1 MTNPVTRLIIETED
15 RGASGTIQRIARELT
30 GLGGA
35 ASAAGASGR
44 VGADDMAAG
53 LRRAALELAGVV
65 TGYKALEVAKG
76 FVSKGFK
83 FNAELEQSRI
93 GIASVITAVTDLTD
107 AQGKT
112 LTGMEKYTAAQ
123 AVAERSMKRIQIMGL
138 ETTATTND
146 LVAGFQSLIG
156 PAAAVGMTLEQ
167 TEAFTMSMVQALG
180 ALGIPLNQLSAEGR
194 SLLDGTIV
202 PTQDRLAVA
211 LGITGEMVKNWRTQG
226 RLVEELSKRLEPF
239 RLAGKDVADTWGGL
253 SSNMQD
259 ALNVLSAQTGRG
271 IFGGV
276 KQSYRMV
283 MAELFDQTALQSGQI
298 TVGKDISNLADGVT
312 RLNNALGTGVVDMTA
327 TFMGHLRDLNDP
339 TTLLTLETSLANIA
353 NTGGRA
359 LSIVGGVGSAVGG
372 LLMTT
377 LNGWNSLPGVVQDI
391 GIIGA
396 VIGGAKA
403 RAVLVAIG
411 LAIEGAQKIIDM
423 GRDAA
428 AVSSGNATL
437 AQEIRTLERE
447 IDAAQQ
453 DPNYYMSGTDRT
465 IGEMQM
471 RLASLKALRDQTKAA
486 ASESAS
492 AFNQDFSA
500 RDKAM
505 DAAFAIKPLATVK
518 GIPRESSAMSEAQ
531 KKKIHEATQ
540 SITRDLEQMNDTG
553 TEGAGRI
560 AALQKKMDDYAETL
574 GKTNPKVKEYGD
586 LIAYANQHNG
596 FTPQQ
601 VAASTRAIEKETEAL
616 QDRADAIRQSTRA
629 DGTLD
634 QSRLALLTAQSA
646 ARREYNQDLLKGVSE
661 ETAAAKRDLA
671 MKAAQANA
679 VQQDLAVRESFYSM
693 LAGMY
698 RNDEGLQRRL
708 LDKQVENYRAAG
720 VAEVD
725 IARWKARRELEI
737 ATDAASG
744 MKLALSDYYD
754 GVSNMARVSGDATTT
769 MVQGFETGIAG
780 MLRNSESAWQ
790 NWQNTVLDVLAN
802 VAAKMLMLQ
811 AMNAFGMGESG
822 GGSGMALGLGGAI
835 LNGIAG
841 MFSPG
846 GAAAAGATTLSNGA
860 VVNASG
866 VVWGMHD
873 GGTVGRDATF
883 SREVPMS
890 LFAGARRYHGG
901 GPVLSPGEV
910 PIIAQTGER
919 VQSRGEVAAMTASGG
934 SILRALAEIR
944 EAVARQNWTNVNV
957 TDKSLIYEAMATP
970 QGRKILLNHVG
981 AAPTEFRSAL
991 S

>member
-1 MTNPVTRLIIETED
+1 MASPVTRLIIETED

-30 GLGGA
+30 GMGNA
-35 ASAAGASGR
+35 ASAAGSSGSAGADALSASLRRATQEMAGVATGYRSVQVAGKASMRDISEEASALSRVLGGMDAGLILGTGGGILALVDGVRRAASSLKDATLSAARYEVLGVSMEAVGRNAQYSANELHKQEAALRQSGIAGNEARESIARMIQAQIDLSNATKLGRIAQDAAVVGNVNSSEAFQKLVYGIQSAQVDVLRTIGINVSFEQSYKQLASQLGVTVDSLTEQQKVQARLNAVLEQGERLAGTYEAAMEKAGKKLTSLARYHQDLANETGRIFTPALNAGVDLYTDYITDLTAGVKGLANAFEALLLVSGGRMSFKDFMFSNRDDIQKVLDNQNTVQGLQSQIAQLQKSQRGAIYSDEKERYQKEIDKLLAQLMAVRADEAAASVRGTTDFMAQRQAGMSDASGR
-44 VGADDMAAG
+44 MRKMQEYADDN
-53 LRRAALELAGVV
+53 
-65 TGYKALEVAKG
+65 EVKRQ
-76 FVSKGFK
+76 KQ
-83 FNAELEQSRI
+83 LEQ
-93 GIASVITAVTDLTD
+93 
-107 AQGKT
+107 
-112 LTGMEKYTAAQ
+112 
-123 AVAERSMKRIQIMGL
+123 
-138 ETTATTND
+138 
-146 LVAGFQSLIG
+146 
-156 PAAAVGMTLEQ
+156 
-167 TEAFTMSMVQALG
+167 
-180 ALGIPLNQLSAEGR
+180 
-194 SLLDGTIV
+194 
-202 PTQDRLAVA
+202 
-211 LGITGEMVKNWRTQG
+211 
-226 RLVEELSKRLEPF
+226 
-239 RLAGKDVADTWGGL
+239 
-253 SSNMQD
+253 
-259 ALNVLSAQTGRG
+259 
-271 IFGGV
+271 
-276 KQSYRMV
+276 
-283 MAELFDQTALQSGQI
+283 
-298 TVGKDISNLADGVT
+298 
-312 RLNNALGTGVVDMTA
+312 
-327 TFMGHLRDLNDP
+327 
-339 TTLLTLETSLANIA
+339 
-353 NTGGRA
+353 
-359 LSIVGGVGSAVGG
+359 
-372 LLMTT
+372 
-377 LNGWNSLPGVVQDI
+377 
-391 GIIGA
+391 
-396 VIGGAKA
+396 
-403 RAVLVAIG
+403 
-411 LAIEGAQKIIDM
+411 
-423 GRDAA
+423 
-428 AVSSGNATL
+428 
-437 AQEIRTLERE
+437 ERE
-447 IDAAQQ
+447 QAARKAEQLAKQ
-453 DPNYYMSGTDRT
+453 RMS
-465 IGEMQM
+465 
-471 RLASLKALRDQTKAA
+471 
-486 ASESAS
+486 
-492 AFNQDFSA
+492 
-500 RDKAM
+500 
-505 DAAFAIKPLATVK
+505 
-518 GIPRESSAMSEAQ
+518 
-531 KKKIHEATQ
+531 ATQ

-769 MVQGFETGIAG
+769 VVQGFETGIAG

-811 AMNAFGMGESG
+811 AMNALGLGESG

-970 QGRKILLNHVG
+970 QGRKIMLNHVG